1 MVALE
6 GWETRYLES
15 GHKRCIIS
23 RDVVFNEFEMAYETK
38 AIVEDMVVYASS
50 EKDSI
55 EVELNEENQI
65 DQFEIWHREESDI
78 QPQTDDDDEKKGK
91 EGYLLAR
98 DRTRRQIKLP
108 KKYGYADLMAFSLVA
123 FSEVM
128 NDEPN
133 C

>member
-1 MVALE
+1 M
-6 GWETRYLES
+6 WYLES

-65 DQFEIWHREESDI
+65 DQFEI
-78 QPQTDDDDEKKGK
+78 
-91 EGYLLAR
+91 
-98 DRTRRQIKLP
+98 
-108 KKYGYADLMAFSLVA
+108 
-123 FSEVM
+123 
-128 NDEPN
+128 
-133 C
+133 